1 MRESFV
7 QLEQMLPLMKQTFS
21 QGGSVSFMPKGT
33 SMLPLLRQGVDS
45 VTLSALPEQ
54 LKKYDLPLYRRENGQ
69 FVIHRIV
76 KTGSTYTC
84 MGDNQF
90 AAEKGLSRE
99 QMVAIVTAV
108 HRGDRHVDVSGLSYK
123 IYCRMWHWSRP
134 VRRIWRGM
142 IGRLRR
148 RYER

>member
-7 QLEQMLPLMKQTFS
+7 ELEQMLPLMEQAFS
-21 QGGSVSFMPKGT
+21 AGGSICFMPNGT

-45 VTLSALPEQ
+45 VTLSALPKR

-76 KTGSTYTC
+76 KTGATYTC

-90 AAEKGLSRE
+90 VAEKGLRLD
-99 QMVAIVTAV
+99 QMIAVVTAL
-108 HRGDRHVDVSGLSYK
+108 HRGDRCVDVSQLTYK
-123 IYCRMWHWSRP
+123 MYCRVWHWSRP
-134 VRRIWRGM
+134 VRRVWRGLVR
-142 IGRLRR
+142 RLRR
-148 RYER
+148 SHER